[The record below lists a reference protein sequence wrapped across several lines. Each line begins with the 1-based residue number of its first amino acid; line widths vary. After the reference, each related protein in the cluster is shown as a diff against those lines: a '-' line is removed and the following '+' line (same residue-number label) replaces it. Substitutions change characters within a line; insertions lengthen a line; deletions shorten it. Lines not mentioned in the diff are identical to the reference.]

1 MSTFVLKI
9 IAAAAM
15 LIDHIGLVLISP
27 TKYPY
32 VFLVLRGIGRLSL
45 PLFLFL
51 IVEGFYHTSNF
62 RNYMKRLGIFAL
74 ISELPFDLAL
84 YKFRFESDFFT
95 DFGQIFADGFNGS
108 KLIDLIGRLFQ
119 YQNVFLTLF
128 LGLMLLQLMNKN
140 EKNSSAV
147 AVNVYNGLLTIAFC
161 ILASFLRADYSIAGI
176 LTLVALYLFRGN
188 KVLVGLGLFIVN
200 GTIVG
205 NVASDNLL
213 AVIPALATLAIIPIA
228 FYNGKKGKD
237 MKYFF
242 YIFYP
247 LHLLF
252 LFIIS
257 ILI

>member
-9 IAAAAM
+9 IAVVTM
-15 LIDHIGLVLISP
+15 LIDHIGAVFISP
-27 TKYPY
+27 SEYPY

-51 IVEGFYHTSNF
+51 IVEGFYHTSNIQ
-62 RNYMKRLGIFAL
+62 NYLKRLGIFAL
-74 ISELPFDLAL
+74 ISEIPFDLAL
-84 YKFRFESDFFT
+84 YKYHFDSDFFS
-95 DFGQIFADGFNGS
+95 DFGQIFAGGYNGD
-108 KLIDLIGRLFQ
+108 KLIELLIRLFR

-128 LGLMLLQLMNKN
+128 LGLLLLQLMNKA
-140 EKNSSAV
+140 EKKYSPLG
-147 AVNVYNGLLTIAFC
+147 VNIYNGVLTIAFC
-161 ILASFLRADYSIAGI
+161 ILASFVRADYSIAGI

-213 AVIPALATLAIIPIA
+213 AVIPVLSALAIIPIA

-247 LHLLF
+247 LHLLL

-257 ILI
+257 VFI